1 MNSKQK
7 LDGIKNCIKDIA
19 SLLEDENHNIVAL
32 LDENKNLA
40 QVNWDDFKIHIN
52 FWLTSVCNNKCYD
65 DLSAFV
71 QSSTITTAFDYFSTI
86 KILLEEIK
94 SRNYE
99 KEFCLNR
106 LRGAI
111 NIINTQSSNSNFSEV
126 FDNIKSF
133 LTRFTPFISEDRVTD
148 EIKNIVTF
156 TKEKGRLDIATS
168 SADNIIK
175 ILKTKEDEITN
186 FYNSLKSN
194 DAADGK
200 KGIKQFVE
208 ESHNQIKQKYEE
220 LFVTTKPIKIGD
232 QQHPDS
238 TTVGSIEFLIKD
250 ISAKQEAIKSSSEE
264 IKELEIAFT
273 SYAEKMKSQQDS
285 INKMIGDTEKSLG
298 SHVDT
303 LMVRTFTSEARWKSF
318 ESVMMLLL
326 SLGCLAI
333 IALLGYEWLSQAPK
347 LINEVSGAKNSVT
360 AATAIGNNY
369 GNWFTII
376 FRLSVFIPLGFG
388 FWICSKRHDMAS
400 LLAAE
405 YRYKRSIVEAMIG
418 YRARYK
424 TNEENIQQFLSQ
436 EYSKFFEKTFEEINK
451 NPADKINKMLMKN
464 NFSIKDLKAIIKD
477 DKSRGANP

>member
-1 MNSKQK
+1 MNNKQK

-19 SLLEDENHNIVAL
+19 LLLEEENNNIVAL

-52 FWLTSVCNNKCYD
+52 FWLTSVCNNKGYD
-65 DLSAFV
+65 NLSAFV
-71 QSSTITTAFDYFSTI
+71 QSSTITAAFDYFSTI

-106 LRGAI
+106 LQRAI
-111 NIINTQSSNSNFSEV
+111 NIINTQSSDSNFSQI

-148 EIKNIVTF
+148 EIKNIVKF
-156 TKEKGRLDIATS
+156 TKEKGRLDSATS

-175 ILKTKEDEITN
+175 SLKTKEEEIAN

-250 ISAKQEAIKSSSEE
+250 ISTKQEAIKSSSEE
-264 IKELEIAFT
+264 IKKLEIAFT

-285 INKMIGDTEKSLG
+285 IDEMTSDTKKSLG
-298 SHVDT
+298 SHVET

-326 SLGCLAI
+326 SLGCLGI
-333 IALLGYEWLSQAPK
+333 IAWLGYEWLSQAPK
-347 LINEVSGAKNSVT
+347 LINEISNTKNSVT
-360 AATAIGNNY
+360 AANSTGNNY

-418 YRARYK
+418 YRARYE
-424 TNEENIQQFLSQ
+424 TNQENIKEFLSQ